1 MKFRFFH
8 LKENNTNVKTE
19 FVAGLTTFM
28 TMAYILIV
36 NPLILSETGMDKAS
50 VFTATVI
57 ASVIATTIMALWAKL
72 PFALAP
78 GMGLNAYFAYTI
90 VLGMGYSWQFAITA
104 VFVEGILFILFTIL
118 NVREAIIDSIPVDIK
133 KAISVGIGLFIAFIG
148 LSNAG
153 IIVKGEGVPLT
164 LGSIADIDAPL
175 LAIVGILI
183 SGILFSLKI
192 KGALL
197 IGIVATTIIGIP
209 MGITTLPE
217 NFVPV
222 SLPPSVAPTF
232 LKFNFQEI
240 MTYDFLIVLFVLLF
254 VDMFDTV
261 GTLIGVT
268 TKAGIVQSDG
278 KLPRAKQALFAD
290 SIGTTIGAIFGTS
303 TVTTYIESA
312 TGIAEGGKTGLTALF
327 TAALFVVALFLAP
340 VFAIIPQAATATALV
355 IVGLF
360 MMSPVVDINFKDFTT
375 SIPAFF
381 TILMMP
387 LTYSIADGIVFGI
400 VSYVILKTFT
410 GKYRQVSVIMYILA
424 LVFVVKYIVEV

>member
-1 MKFRFFH
+1 MKFRYFQ

-36 NPLILSETGMDKAS
+36 NPLILSEAGMDKGS
-50 VFTATVI
+50 VFTATII

-104 VFVEGILFILFTIL
+104 VFIEGLLFILFTIL
-118 NVREAIIDSIPVDIK
+118 NIREAIIDGIPADIK

-153 IIVKGEGVPLT
+153 IIEQGKGTPLT
-164 LGSIADIDAPL
+164 LGNIADIDAPL
-175 LAIVGILI
+175 LAIAGILI
-183 SGILFSLKI
+183 TGVLFSLKI

-197 IGIVATTIIGIP
+197 IGIVITTIIGIP
-209 MGITTLPE
+209 MGVTSLP
-217 NFVPV
+217 NGFVPV
-222 SLPPSVAPTF
+222 SLPPSVSPTF
-232 LKFNFQEI
+232 FQFNFHEI
-240 MTYDFLIVLFVLLF
+240 FTYDFLIVLFVLLF

-268 TKAGIVQSDG
+268 TKAGIMQNDG

-312 TGIAEGGKTGLTALF
+312 TGIAEGGKTGLTTLF
-327 TAALFVVALFLAP
+327 TAAFFLIALFLAP

-360 MMSPVVDINFKDFTT
+360 MMSPVADINFKDFTT

-387 LTYSIADGIVFGI
+387 LAYSIADGIVFGI

-410 GKYRQVSVIMYILA
+410 GKYRQVSLIMYILS
-424 LVFVVKYIVEV
+424 LVFIAKYIVAV